1 MTTTRPQAGPG
12 QADRPIPYTLTPLAE
27 ALLAA
32 DVEPGDLD
40 AGQAGYEPEAG
51 R

>member
-1 MTTTRPQAGPG
+1 MTTTRRQAGPG
-12 QADRPIPYTLTPLAE
+12 QADQPSPYTLTPLAE

-40 AGQAGYEPEAG
+40 AGQAGREPEAD